1 MLRRRHPLPAAR
13 AYRRVIGSRTMR
25 SGVDELGQRVL
36 VVAFDGWNDA
46 GEAASAAI
54 AHIRESSAYREVFAV
69 DPELYFDYQYTRPQ
83 VRLDA
88 DGSRRLVWPDAT
100 LWRPLPDGEDGDHAE
115 GARLWLLSGYEP
127 ARAWQGFVAE
137 LIDAAL
143 REDITGIIALGS
155 MMSDVPHTRP
165 ISVFAGSENE
175 ALRSA
180 LGLEKPTYE
189 GPAGILTV
197 LSTAAEA
204 AGIPCAALW
213 ASVPHYVAGHT
224 PSPKATLALL
234 DRLGELTGA
243 VVPRGE
249 LPAQSLAWEASID
262 AAASDDEEMT
272 EYIHQLEQ
280 TRDTWDSPEAS
291 GDAIA
296 QEFERYLRRGGDG
309 PGKGPGAPGRD
320 SDGPRRQ

>member
-1 MLRRRHPLPAAR
+1 M
-13 AYRRVIGSRTMR
+13 
-25 SGVDELGQRVL
+25 DELGQRVL

-46 GEAASAAI
+46 GEAATAAL
-54 AHIRESSAYREVFAV
+54 AHVRESGSYREVFAV

-88 DGSRRLVWPDAT
+88 DGSRRLIWPDAT
-100 LWRPLPDGEDGDHAE
+100 LWRPESADAGSG
-115 GARLWLLSGYEP
+115 LWLLSGFEP
-127 ARAWQGFVAE
+127 ARAWQAFVGE

-143 REDITGIIALGS
+143 SEDITGIVALGS

-165 ISVFAGSENE
+165 ISVFAGSEND
-175 ALRSA
+175 ALRTA

-197 LSTAAEA
+197 LATAAEA
-204 AGIPCAALW
+204 AGIPTAALW
-213 ASVPHYVAGHT
+213 ASVPHYVAGHS

-234 DRLGELTGA
+234 DRVTELTGA
-243 VVPRGE
+243 TIPRGE

-296 QEFERYLRRGGDG
+296 QEFERYLRHGGDG
-309 PGKGPGAPGRD
+309 PSKPGRD
-320 SDGPRRQ
+320 EPRR

>member
-1 MLRRRHPLPAAR
+1 M
-13 AYRRVIGSRTMR
+13 
-25 SGVDELGQRVL
+25 DELGQRVL

-46 GEAASAAI
+46 GEAASAAV
-54 AHIRESSAYREVFAV
+54 AHIRESGAYREVYAV

-83 VRLDA
+83 VKMDA
-88 DGSRRLVWPDAT
+88 EGTRSLVWPDAT
-100 LWRPLPDGEDGDHAE
+100 LWRPLHPGE
-115 GARLWLLSGYEP
+115 GARLWLLSGFEP
-127 ARAWQGFVAE
+127 ARAWQAFVAE

-143 REDITGIIALGS
+143 REDITGIVALGS

-165 ISVFAGSENE
+165 ISIFAGSENE
-175 ALRSA
+175 ALRA
-180 LGLEKPTYE
+180 EFGLEKPTYE

-234 DRLGELTGA
+234 DRLTELTGA

-249 LPAQSLAWEASID
+249 LPAESLAWEASID

-272 EYIHQLEQ
+272 EYIRQLEQ

-309 PGKGPGAPGRD
+309 PNSGPGPTGHGGPNSGR
-320 SDGPRRQ
+320 

>member
-1 MLRRRHPLPAAR
+1 M
-13 AYRRVIGSRTMR
+13 
-25 SGVDELGQRVL
+25 DELGQRVL

-46 GEAASAAI
+46 GEAASAAV
-54 AHIRESSAYREVFAV
+54 AHVRESGAYREVFAV

-83 VRLDA
+83 VRMDA
-88 DGSRRLVWPDAT
+88 DGARSIVWPDAT
-100 LWRPLPDGEDGDHAE
+100 LWRPLHPASPEPDGT
-115 GARLWLLSGYEP
+115 RLWLLSGYEP
-127 ARAWQGFVAE
+127 ARAWQAFVGE
-137 LIDAAL
+137 IIDAAL
-143 REDITGIIALGS
+143 QEDITGMVALGS
-155 MMSDVPHTRP
+155 MRSDVPHTRP

-175 ALRSA
+175 ALRTA

-189 GPAGILTV
+189 GPAGILTI
-197 LSTAAEA
+197 LSAASEA

-224 PSPKATLALL
+224 PSPKATLALV
-234 DRLGELTGA
+234 DRLSEITGA
-243 VVPRGE
+243 VIPRGE
-249 LPAQSLAWEASID
+249 LPAEALAWEASID

-296 QEFERYLRRGGDG
+296 QEFERYLRRGGGDG
-309 PGKGPGAPGRD
+309 SKGPGGFGPE
-320 SDGPRRQ
+320 GPRRS